1 MPYLL
6 VGLVW
11 LLNLGISIWNAYA
24 VGKSWVEAR
33 AAGGWPRVMCWAGAV
48 MSASGFTWCYL
59 LLVAFVA
66 YQCDAI
72 DGTQLN
78 VALSLGYILLIP
90 GILLSGLLIMLD
102 SWARAFRQGGFLN
115 YGVAIYNTYA
125 QIHNT
130 YSAITSLGTA
140 LRNVRNFFGSDGS
153 SSSNRD
159 RGKNGWLVVVLLVAV
174 ALAAGILT
182 TTFIIWKLAATTP
195 LPPPPTRRQL
205 EDNALNAA
213 RAQSAKAEKSA

>member
-1 MPYLL
+1 MDSLL
-6 VGLVW
+6 VVLVW

-59 LLVAFVA
+59 LLVGFVA
-66 YQCDAI
+66 YRLDAI
-72 DGTQLN
+72 DLEQFSIA
-78 VALSLGYILLIP
+78 VQLGYILLIP
-90 GILLSGLLIMLD
+90 GILLSGLLITLD
-102 SWARAFRQGGFLN
+102 SWARAFRRGGFLN

-140 LRNVRNFFGSDGS
+140 LRNVRGYFGKEGS
-153 SSSNRD
+153 SRSDRD
-159 RGKNGWLVVVLLVAV
+159 SGK
-174 ALAAGILT
+174 
-182 TTFIIWKLAATTP
+182 
-195 LPPPPTRRQL
+195 
-205 EDNALNAA
+205 
-213 RAQSAKAEKSA
+213 